1 MSRRLVV
8 CVFVAFVAGA
18 LALSACGGDG
28 AGDATTDLAV
38 TGTDALKFEPDAYTI
53 PAGELVTLRFTAEES
68 VDHDFVIED
77 AGDVGMVEDDDMAE
91 DEHGAHG
98 DHDDHAAGGDLHVA
112 HADPGMTVT
121 SMFMINE
128 PGTYTVFC
136 TVPGH
141 REAGME
147 ATLTVVDDG

>member
-8 CVFVAFVAGA
+8 FVFVAFVASA

-38 TGTDALKFEPDAYTI
+38 TGTDALRFEPDAYTI
-53 PAGELVTLRFTAEES
+53 PAGEMVTLRFTAEES
-68 VDHDFVIED
+68 VDHDFIIEG
-77 AGDVGMVEDDDMAE
+77 AGEVGVTEDDDIAG
-91 DEHGAHG
+91 DDHGAHG
-98 DHDDHAAGGDLHVA
+98 GRDDQAAGGDLHVA

-121 SMFMINE
+121 STFMINE
-128 PGTYTVFC
+128 PGTYTVYC
-136 TVPGH
+136 SVPGH

>member
-1 MSRRLVV
+1 MSYRVV
-8 CVFVAFVAGA
+8 VFVLLFAGA
-18 LALSACGGDG
+18 LALSACGTDG
-28 AGDATTDLAV
+28 GSDATTDLAV
-38 TGTDALKFEPDAYTI
+38 TGTDALAFEPDEFTI
-53 PAGELVTLRFTAEES
+53 PAGEMVALRFTAEES

-77 AGDVGMVEDDDMAE
+77 AGDVGMTEDDDMAE
-91 DEHGAHG
+91 DDHGAHG
-98 DHDDHAAGGDLHVA
+98 EHDDDHAAGGDLHIA

-136 TVPGH
+136 SVPGH